1 MINKNIKI
9 QVNFQADTEWGLFS
23 DALYFTPT
31 EYEALT
37 EEDLTA
43 MQNERV
49 ANFVQSI
56 KDSQVVVEPTD
67 EELLAEKTA
76 IEQQIAQL
84 EDRKEDIV
92 EQISDT
98 TDNVITE

>member
-9 QVNFQADTEWGLFS
+9 QVNFQADTEFGSFS
-23 DALYFTPT
+23 DALYFSQS

-37 EEDLTA
+37 EEQLTA
-43 MQNERV
+43 MQNERI

-67 EELLAEKTA
+67 EELLAEKVT

-84 EDRKEDIV
+84 EDRKEDI
-92 EQISDT
+92 ISQL
-98 TDNVITE
+98 E

>member
-9 QVNFQADTEWGLFS
+9 QVQFTQTTEFGEYS
-23 DALYFTPT
+23 DAIYFSPA

-37 EEDLTA
+37 EEELTA
-43 MQNERV
+43 LQNERV
-49 ANFVQSI
+49 ANWIQTI

-84 EDRKEDIV
+84 EDRKEDI
-92 EQISDT
+92 ISQL
-98 TDNVITE
+98 E